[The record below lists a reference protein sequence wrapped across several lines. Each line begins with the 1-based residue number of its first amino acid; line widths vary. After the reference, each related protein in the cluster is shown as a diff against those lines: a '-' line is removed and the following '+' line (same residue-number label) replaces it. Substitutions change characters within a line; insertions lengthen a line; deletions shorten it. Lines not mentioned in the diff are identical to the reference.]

1 KTTITPT
8 NDASSSSIETT
19 VEPTTYITHDTT
31 NLPSTTILPTSLE
44 TTVESTTYVTYDTTE
59 LPSTSISPT
68 SIETTV
74 EPTTYITHDTTNL
87 PSITILPTSLGTTV
101 EPTTYITHGTTDL
114 PSTRIPPTSLETTVE
129 STTYVTYDTT
139 NLPSTSISPTSIE
152 TTVEPTTYITH
163 GTTDLPSTR
172 IPPTSLET
180 TVESTTYVTYDTTE
194 LPSTSILPTS
204 IETTVEPTT
213 YITHGTTN
221 LPSTSIPPTSI
232 ETTVEPTTYIT
243 YVTTNLPS
251 TSIPPTSSETTVEST
266 TYVTYD
272 TTELSSTSISPTS
285 IETTVEPTTYITH
298 DTTNLP
304 STTILP
310 TSLGTTVE
318 PTIYIT
324 HGTTDLPSTSIPP
337 TSSETTFEST
347 TYATYDTTEVSST
360 SIPPTSIETTVEPT
374 TYITHVA
381 TNLPSTSISPT
392 STEITVLPSTY
403 VTHDT
408 SNPPSTTIWPT
419 SMETTVEP
427 TTYITLQ
434 TTNLP
439 SVTILP
445 TSIETTVEP
454 STYITL
460 ETITTMAPPRSSCL
474 SRWANILSYDAT
486 YCNNVTLVP
495 WINCSCMFR
504 NDAQILAV
512 DEVRN
517 GTILNG
523 TDLAL
528 RLTVYYASIMDCAT
542 ILNEFKI
549 LTPDE
554 VEAIVRRLNDRIV
567 VFSPESHIVV
577 HSINESNDTVI
588 GASFQQNSP
597 SQTIFNSNKSVAI
610 NSRFSSA
617 AIFHPDSLI
626 DATSIPTETR
636 VITSFPYVVSSR
648 TTTTTTV
655 SSTTTTTT
663 VSSTTTTTTVSSTA
677 TITTVPSTTTTT
689 SVPSTTTTTTP
700 SPIYYNSSSCNNSSL
715 LPVNGSC
722 KPIDEVQ
729 NEAFQ
734 AIRSNGSCL
743 NASALAYYLTVYS
756 AAIAHS
762 NLSSNL
768 IDYLSP
774 EEIDEKVG
782 CLNGDAIVFANTS
795 FLISTPLKKGEDA
808 VIGAWFSTEHGSG
821 NITNSTVDERLNNTF
836 SAAAVIQVDTL
847 IDVRYLKL
855 FLIGDPK
862 NYRYVNTSMNGVLVS
877 SVIVASLS
885 NTTHTSGRMNI
896 SLYFRNQAT
905 KVKNISEDNF
915 LCVYYDNKTRS
926 WNDTGCTKPKY
937 NSNFIRY
944 ECNCNHLTSFALLWL
959 SPSSLDAK
967 LSAEDIASLVFQSI
981 SIVCF
986 LALIIHSIVTS
997 VINPNMKLRAMN
1009 LLPVISS
1016 GSTTLL
1022 FIFFIALVLTVHTK
1036 PQLPAEQK
1044 CFTSATILMFFTYFF
1059 LIFMFCTKAS
1069 IGYFN
1074 YIHFVRLFPPPS
1086 FNKLYSLLIISFIF
1100 SIILVVFAAGFYSN
1114 SSFHIISL
1122 HANKICWFE
1131 KNAIYY
1137 FLTIPACIFLLFN
1150 ISVFILVT
1158 KRIVDHVRHA
1168 TSRHHSYQRMKECV
1182 LLLTFSSIS
1191 QGIGWLIGPFLLVFG
1206 SEIGNI
1212 LSWIFIICNGLEGFW
1227 SILLYIKIREKY
1239 MSELKHEIAVIDL
1252 SKKKRLFIKKH
1263 KNINDMDNRAT
1274 DDLKSAQSQ
1283 LVFQSSRIDTYWLY
1297 NFPPIT
1303 ILDSKTSEYD
1313 A

>member
-1 KTTITPT
+1 IP
-8 NDASSSSIETT
+8 
-19 VEPTTYITHDTT
+19 
-31 NLPSTTILPTSLE
+31 PTSSE

-59 LPSTSISPT
+59 LSSTSISPT

-114 PSTRIPPTSLETTVE
+114 PSTRIPPTSLETTV
-129 STTYVTYDTT
+129 
-139 NLPSTSISPTSIE
+139 
-152 TTVEPTTYITH
+152 
-163 GTTDLPSTR
+163 
-172 IPPTSLET
+172 
-180 TVESTTYVTYDTTE
+180 
-194 LPSTSILPTS
+194 
-204 IETTVEPTT
+204 
-213 YITHGTTN
+213 
-221 LPSTSIPPTSI
+221 
-232 ETTVEPTTYIT
+232 
-243 YVTTNLPS
+243 
-251 TSIPPTSSETTVEST
+251 
-266 TYVTYD
+266 
-272 TTELSSTSISPTS
+272 
-285 IETTVEPTTYITH
+285 
-298 DTTNLP
+298 
-304 STTILP
+304 
-310 TSLGTTVE
+310 
-318 PTIYIT
+318 
-324 HGTTDLPSTSIPP
+324 
-337 TSSETTFEST
+337 EST

-626 DATSIPTETR
+626 DATSIPTETS

-648 TTTTTTV
+648 TTTT
-655 SSTTTTTT
+655 
-663 VSSTTTTTTVSSTA
+663 
-677 TITTVPSTTTTT
+677 ITTVPSTTTTTSVPSTTTTTSVPSTTTTTSVPSTTTTTSVPSTTTTTSVPSTTTNT

-715 LPVNGSC
+715 LPVNGLC

-729 NEAFQ
+729 KEAFQ
-734 AIRSNGSCL
+734 AIRSNDSCRD
-743 NASALAYYLTVYS
+743 ASTLAYYLATYTE
-756 AAIAHS
+756 AIARQ
-762 NLSSNL
+762 NFSSNL
-768 IDYLSP
+768 TEHLSP

-782 CLNGDAIVFANTS
+782 CLNDTASVVRNTS

-808 VIGAWFSTEHGSG
+808 VIGAWLLTEHGGG
-821 NITNSTVDERLNNTF
+821 NITHSTVDERLKNNF
-836 SAAAVIQVDTL
+836 SAAAVIQVDSL
-847 IDVRYLKL
+847 IDATYLKL
-855 FLIGDPK
+855 FLIGIPK
-862 NYRYVNTSMNGVLVS
+862 DYLNVSTSMNGVLVS

-896 SLYFRNQAT
+896 SLYFQNQTT

-937 NSNFIRY
+937 NSNFARY

-959 SPSSLDAK
+959 SPSSLDSK